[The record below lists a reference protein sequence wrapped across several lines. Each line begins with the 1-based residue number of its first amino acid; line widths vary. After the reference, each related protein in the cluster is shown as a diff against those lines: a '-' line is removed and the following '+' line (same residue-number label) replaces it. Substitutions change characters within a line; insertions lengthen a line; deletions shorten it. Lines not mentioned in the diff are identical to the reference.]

1 MRRMDAND
9 RMIAVPAT
17 VLADL
22 LDLAERALSEMA
34 TNDQLCRALK
44 GSIEATRLATRNLA
58 PA

>member
-1 MRRMDAND
+1 MDAND

-22 LDLAERALSEMA
+22 LDLAERALGDIA
-34 TNDQLCRALK
+34 TNDSLSRALK
-44 GSIEATRLATRNLA
+44 GSIEATRLATRTLA